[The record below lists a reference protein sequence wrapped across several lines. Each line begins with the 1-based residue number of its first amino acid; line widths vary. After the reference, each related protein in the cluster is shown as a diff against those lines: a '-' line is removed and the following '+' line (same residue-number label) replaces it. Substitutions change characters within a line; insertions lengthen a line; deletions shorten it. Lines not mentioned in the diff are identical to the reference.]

1 MSRGGC
7 VDAVA
12 GISFCLAGALMN
24 RNEVTLNDW
33 QAAPAD
39 VAKTTP
45 VRDLHEVLN
54 AIHVDA
60 ASNAPQYLKETEV
73 PYGGE

>member
-1 MSRGGC
+1 
-7 VDAVA
+7 
-12 GISFCLAGALMN
+12 MN
-24 RNEVTLNDW
+24 RDEVTLNYW
-33 QAAPAD
+33 QAAPSD
-39 VAKTTP
+39 VAAATP

-54 AIHVDA
+54 AIQVDA

>member
-1 MSRGGC
+1 
-7 VDAVA
+7 VDAAA
-12 GISFCLAGALMN
+12 GLGIHQAGVEMN
-24 RNEVTLNDW
+24 RNEVTLNNW

-39 VAKTTP
+39 VAPSTP

>member
-1 MSRGGC
+1 
-7 VDAVA
+7 
-12 GISFCLAGALMN
+12 MN
-24 RNEVTLNDW
+24 FNDVKLNDW

-39 VAKTTP
+39 VGETIP
-45 VRDLHEVLN
+45 VRDLREVLN

-60 ASNAPQYLKETEV
+60 ANNAPQYLKETEV

>member
-1 MSRGGC
+1 
-7 VDAVA
+7 
-12 GISFCLAGALMN
+12 MN
-24 RNEVTLNDW
+24 RNEVTLNNW

-39 VAKTTP
+39 VAPSTP

-54 AIHVDA
+54 AIQVDA
-60 ASNAPQYLKETEV
+60 ANNAPQYLKETEV